1 MIQACMICFG
11 DDYAAPPYPLFPRDR
26 RGAALHTRGC
36 ESRDR
41 SAAPQPADQG
51 SRGGNR
57 RRIVS
62 SGGAWC
68 GTHPGWGGF
77 PGKGPGYA
85 GARGTREA
93 RSPSGVPG
101 RDRLA
106 AGRLHASAAFNP
118 VVPSAIRTFR
128 RAYPDVAFTL
138 AETNTIPLSQSLRDG
153 TLEAAFLRPE
163 DTGSDALQL
172 RLLSEEPMMVVLPSA
187 HPIAARAKIELAM
200 LKDEPLLLVPRAGGI
215 SLFDTIVTACREAGF
230 EPEYGQSAP
239 QIDHTP
245 VRIQ

>member
-1 MIQACMICFG
+1 
-11 DDYAAPPYPLFPRDR
+11 
-26 RGAALHTRGC
+26 
-36 ESRDR
+36 
-41 SAAPQPADQG
+41 
-51 SRGGNR
+51 
-57 RRIVS
+57 
-62 SGGAWC
+62 
-68 GTHPGWGGF
+68 
-77 PGKGPGYA
+77 
-85 GARGTREA
+85 
-93 RSPSGVPG
+93 
-101 RDRLA
+101 
-106 AGRLHASAAFNP
+106 

-239 QIDHTP
+239 QIASLVTLVAAGLGFSIVPASMSQVAVAGVVYRELVGAVP
-245 VRIQ
+245 VAPLALAVRRGDSSRVVQNFVAQAVT